1 LKLKDMIAGPTNF
14 QMRALRFRSLA
25 GVPLRSV
32 KWSHFEAMGR
42 LRVWLSSD
50 LTGIPRLIAHLT
62 RLIIAILAVFTMAV
76 NPARAAEPTVAGLW
90 QKTDE
95 NGRPVGWFLFVERNG
110 TYEGAIAK
118 LFPRP
123 GDDPNP
129 ICSKCADDRKNAP
142 LLGLSLIRGMQ
153 RRGLRYENGN
163 ILDPRDGTVYRA
175 QMTLS
180 PDGRTL
186 TVRGFLGIPL
196 LGMDEVWTRL
206 PDSAIAQLD
215 SSVIAKYL
223 PGRVRGD
230 PGRRPDT
237 SKQKDTSRGR

>member
-1 LKLKDMIAGPTNF
+1 
-14 QMRALRFRSLA
+14 
-25 GVPLRSV
+25 
-32 KWSHFEAMGR
+32 
-42 LRVWLSSD
+42 
-50 LTGIPRLIAHLT
+50 LTG
-62 RLIIAILAVFTMAV
+62 LIIAILAASTAV
-76 NPARAAEPTVAGLW
+76 VHPTRAAEPAVAGLW
-90 QKTDE
+90 QKTGE

-129 ICSKCADDRKNAP
+129 ICSRCTGDRKNAP
-142 LLGLSLIRGMQ
+142 LLGLPLIRGME

-180 PDGRTL
+180 PDGDTL

-215 SSVIAKYL
+215 SSVVAKYL
-223 PGRVRGD
+223 PGRVRGT
-230 PGRRPDT
+230 PAKRPDT
-237 SKQKDTSRGR
+237 SKQKDTGRAR